1 VSEEVTALAKTFKAR
16 YHNGLIEPLEPLSL
30 DDGKEITVTVTE
42 LPASDNAGKSPA
54 KRTKRVLEGPVNGKM
69 RRRKVYVS
77 KCVIRLG
84 GIWKD
89 IPFDVSHEDIRQVR
103 RKLSKS
109 LQRRTKRV

>member
-1 VSEEVTALAKTFKAR
+1 MANTFRAR
-16 YHNGLIEPLEPLSL
+16 YHNGVIEPLEPLSL
-30 DDGKEITVTVTE
+30 EEGKEVTVTVIE
-42 LPASDNAGKSPA
+42 PSSRRKIYAS
-54 KRTKRVLEGPVNGKM
+54 KRV
-69 RRRKVYVS
+69 
-77 KCVIRLG
+77 IQLG